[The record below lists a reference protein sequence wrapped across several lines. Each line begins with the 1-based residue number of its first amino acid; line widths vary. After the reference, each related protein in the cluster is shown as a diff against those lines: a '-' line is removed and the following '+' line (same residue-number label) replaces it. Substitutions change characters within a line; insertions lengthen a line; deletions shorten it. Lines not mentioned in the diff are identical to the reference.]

1 MMASTVRAATKTLDW
16 TKLSV
21 SLPQETV
28 ASLQAFRKRNDEVK
42 RVLGEL
48 KEQTTSV
55 DFAHYRKVLKN
66 QSVVD
71 QAEKAV
77 SGFKP
82 VAYNLEAQL
91 NAINQFESKA
101 VSRPPPFFYLFIP
114 IDTIILNLYK

>member
-28 ASLQAFRKRNDEVK
+28 VSLQAFRKRNDEVK

-55 DFAHYRKVLKN
+55 DFAQYRKVLKN

-101 VSRPPPFFYLFIP
+101 VSRPPLFIL
-114 IDTIILNLYK
+114 IDTIVLNLYK